1 MKALKRRI
9 LFYLRNHY
17 NGQLFLSIELAKR
30 VLEQF
35 TQQTSRAFQNQKD
48 DQAKIDLLNLR
59 NRFYQEMNEKINKL
73 NKDYE
78 NYQEEMFENPDN
90 KITLEEIKRKR
101 LVSFSS

>member
-1 MKALKRRI
+1 M
-9 LFYLRNHY
+9 
-17 NGQLFLSIELAKR
+17 
-30 VLEQF
+30 LEQF